1 MALSCYLLTSLFAT
15 VIPNITEHPQNVT
28 TIQPDEVSLN
38 CSSAGVPV
46 PDISWYKVVKGGRE
60 LISGDNQNYTIESS
74 YDHGFN
80 FSGLTILN
88 TDPFDDAV
96 YLCNAS
102 NVAGSD
108 VASAKI
114 TVFG

>member
-1 MALSCYLLTSLFAT
+1 MALSHLLTSLFAT

-38 CSSAGVPV
+38 CSSAGIPV
-46 PDISWYKVVKGGRE
+46 PDITWYKMVDGDRE
-60 LISGDNQNYTIESS
+60 LISGDDQNYTIESFR
-74 YDHGFN
+74 DHEFN
-80 FSGLTILN
+80 FSILTILN

-108 VASAKI
+108 VASAMI